1 MPKFFLNLF
10 FIFLFLFS
18 FSQKVSALECRNS
31 PGGYCTYSQSDCT
44 DNGGYVNSSYDC
56 LGESAGDYCCFPGA
70 EETPQSETCT
80 TNGGTCVAN
89 GTACDEKLNYSC
101 GSGSE
106 MCCKTDSGED
116 ANECSQKGGSCF
128 PSSTACYG
136 GTENELS
143 YSCNSGQHCCK
154 QTVNTC
160 ADNGGTCVGS
170 GTACDK
176 ILQYSCGE
184 GGGTCCDTGKTNT
197 SGSGAWGQGLTTA
210 NKSANLPDA
219 EIESVAE
226 NILTYT
232 LSLFI
237 LFGVLFFVITG
248 LKYIIAGSTGTAE
261 KSKLGIQHL
270 IIGITIGLSGYIII
284 KFINYILGG

>member
-10 FIFLFLFS
+10 FIFLFIFS
-18 FSQKVSALECRNS
+18 FFQKVSALECRYS
-31 PGGYCTYSQSDCT
+31 PGGYCTYSVSDCT
-44 DNGGYVNSSYDC
+44 DNGGYVDSSYEC
-56 LGESAGDYCCFPGA
+56 LGESTGNYCCFPGS
-70 EETPQSETCT
+70 EKTPTPTPKKT
-80 TNGGTCVAN
+80 TNTC
-89 GTACDEKLNYSC
+89 E
-101 GSGSE
+101 
-106 MCCKTDSGED
+106 
-116 ANECSQKGGSCF
+116 
-128 PSSTACYG
+128 
-136 GTENELS
+136 
-143 YSCNSGQHCCK
+143 
-154 QTVNTC
+154 
-160 ADNGGTCVGS
+160 DNGGTCVS
-170 GTACDK
+170 SDTVCNK

-184 GGGTCCDTGKTNT
+184 KGGICCDTGKKD
-197 SGSGAWGQGLTTA
+197 GSGAWEKGLKTA
-210 NKSANLPDA
+210 NQSANLPDT

-248 LKYIIAGSTGTAE
+248 LKYIIAGSTGNAE